1 MNIYVVDK
9 GVRIP
14 RDDTQEHAIAF
25 SYCSIFVVA
34 FHDPL
39 QKLSEICFNNFI
51 FFFWAKLKNL
61 L

>member
-39 QKLSEICFNNFI
+39 QKLSEICFNNF
-51 FFFWAKLKNL
+51 FFFGPS
-61 L
+61 